1 MLKRIRAKDASWR
14 YRQRKKARR
23 RRWIQKAVNPRHK
36 GLLHRELGVP
46 QGRKIPMAKLRRA
59 LKMGGKIARRA
70 QFAINMRKFQRKKR
84 RRK

>member
-1 MLKRIRAKDASWR
+1 
-14 YRQRKKARR
+14 
-23 RRWIQKAVNPRHK
+23 
-36 GLLHRELGVP
+36 
-46 QGRKIPMAKLRRA
+46 MAKLRRA